1 MNDNQLLHLIE
12 EVDTKL
18 VQWGTVN
25 KLAPLSLSG
34 VLLGRILLMVQNT
47 GCEDDFWRL
56 VDSIQNDPSCRFA
69 SKVDD
74 KLIH

>member
-1 MNDNQLLHLIE
+1 MNDEQLSNLFE

-18 VQWGTVN
+18 VHWGTVH

-34 VLLGRILLMVQNT
+34 VLLGRILLMVQAT

-56 VDSIQNDPSCRFA
+56 VDSIQNDPNCRVA
-69 SKVDD
+69 SKIDD

>member
-1 MNDNQLLHLIE
+1 MDDNQLLHLVE
-12 EVDTKL
+12 EVDAKL

-47 GCEDDFWRL
+47 GCEDDFW
-56 VDSIQNDPSCRFA
+56 
-69 SKVDD
+69 
-74 KLIH
+74 

>member
-1 MNDNQLLHLIE
+1 MNDDQLLNLVE

-18 VQWGTVN
+18 VHWGTVH

-56 VDSIQNDPSCRFA
+56 VHSIQNDPSCRFA
-69 SKVDD
+69 SKTDD